1 MQANTTSYG
10 TISLAIIDR
19 RGVEVEFVGSL
30 VGSSLLST
38 AVPSLAATMQLLS
51 SRYKFVL
58 GRICVKSMTIS
69 VLYNLLFI
77 PNFSKGTDL

>member
-30 VGSSLLST
+30 VGSFMLST
-38 AVPSLAATMQLLS
+38 AVPSLATTMKLKTRDTSLYS
-51 SRYKFVL
+51 
-58 GRICVKSMTIS
+58 RICVKLLTVSM
-69 VLYNLLFI
+69 LYNPAI
-77 PNFSKGTDL
+77 DPQDSSDR

>member
-1 MQANTTSYG
+1 MLLYVNSWLMQANTTSYG

-30 VGSSLLST
+30 VGSFMLST
-38 AVPSLAATMQLLS
+38 AVPSLAATMKLLS

-58 GRICVKSMTIS
+58 EDMCQI
-69 VLYNLLFI
+69 
-77 PNFSKGTDL
+77 TDSINAV